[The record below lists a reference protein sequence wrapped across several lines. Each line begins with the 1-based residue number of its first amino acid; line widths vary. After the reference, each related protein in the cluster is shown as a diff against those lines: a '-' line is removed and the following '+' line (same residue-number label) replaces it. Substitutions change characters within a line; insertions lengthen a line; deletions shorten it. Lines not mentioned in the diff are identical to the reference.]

1 MRDAGFVIARGENP
15 EAISVSYEG
24 LEASLYSRASSLE
37 PISPLFPFSYQTFAK
52 KNYKFVE
59 NFVF

>member
-24 LEASLYSRASSLE
+24 LEASLYSRAPRL
-37 PISPLFPFSYQTFAK
+37 ISPFFLLVTKLLQK
-52 KNYKFVE
+52 KNI
-59 NFVF
+59 NS